1 MKEGILLCGHGTR
14 RTAGVAAFK
23 ELVRILKA
31 RYEDSY
37 EVDYGFLE
45 FNHPTYE
52 AAVERMYL
60 NGVRKIYALP
70 VILFAGSHAKND
82 IPYELN
88 TLQTYHD
95 DLSISMG
102 KHIGV
107 SSFLLD
113 LAVKRI
119 EEIELKHGFSKE
131 DRKETCL
138 VVVGRGTTDPD
149 ANSDVAKLTSMLWEG
164 LGFGFATTGYS
175 GTAYPNVQECLSMTH
190 KLGFKRTIVIP
201 FFFFTGVLLERIY
214 KQVADMNTS
223 VQSEYIYTDPFGAD
237 ELILKAFDE
246 RLDEAKNGT
255 AHMNCQ
261 LCKYRKQV
269 VGFEQDM
276 GKKQIG
282 HHLNVK
288 GILFEEDEKPGEA
301 TNSVGKKIKKLLGL

>member
-14 RTAGVAAFK
+14 REAGVKSFK
-23 ELVRILKA
+23 KLVSILKE
-31 RYEDSY
+31 RYQDSY

-60 NGVRKIYALP
+60 NGIRKIYALP

-95 DLSISMG
+95 DLTISMG

-107 SSFLLD
+107 SSFLLN
-113 LAVKRI
+113 LSVKRI
-119 EEIELKHGFSKE
+119 EETEKNLPKV
-131 DRKETCL
+131 DRKDTCL

-149 ANSDVAKLTSMLWEG
+149 ANSDVAKLTSMLWDG
-164 LGFGFATTGYS
+164 MGFGFATTAYS
-175 GTAYPNVQECLSMTH
+175 GTAYPKIDEGLQLVE

-214 KQVADMNTS
+214 THVSEMNANS
-223 VQSEYIYTDPFGAD
+223 DLEYVYTDPFGAD
-237 ELILKAFDE
+237 ELILQAFDE
-246 RLDEAKNGT
+246 RLQEAKNGT
-255 AHMNCQ
+255 ANMNCQ

-269 VGFEQDM
+269 VGFEQDQ
-276 GKKQIG
+276 GKEQIG

-288 GILFEEDEKPGEA
+288 GILFEEDEKPQEKQ
-301 TNSVGKKIKKLLGL
+301 NSVGSKIKKMLGI

>member
-1 MKEGILLCGHGTR
+1 MKEGILLCGHGSR
-14 RTAGVAAFK
+14 REAAITSFK
-23 ELVRILKA
+23 KLVTILQD
-31 RYEDSY
+31 RYEKEY

-60 NGVRKIYALP
+60 NGIRKVYALP

-88 TLQTYHD
+88 TIQSYHE
-95 DLSISMG
+95 DLTITMG

-107 SSFLLD
+107 NSFLLD

-119 EEIELKHGFSKE
+119 EETEATLTPM

-149 ANSDVAKLTSMLWEG
+149 ANSDVCKLTSMLWEG
-164 LGFGFATTGYS
+164 MGYGFATTAYS
-175 GTAYPNVQECLSMTH
+175 GTAYPKVDESLQMIE

-214 KQVADMNTS
+214 GHVTTMNTNS
-223 VQSEYIYTDPFGAD
+223 DQEFIYTAPFGTD
-237 ELILKAFDE
+237 ELLMKAFDE
-246 RLDEAKNGT
+246 RLEEAKTGT
-255 AHMNCQ
+255 AYMNCQ

-269 VGFEQDM
+269 VGFEQDY
-276 GKKQIG
+276 GAEQVG

-288 GILFEEDEKPGEA
+288 GILFEEDEKPGEVK
-301 TNSVGKKIKKLLGL
+301 NSLGTKIKKVLGI

>member
-1 MKEGILLCGHGTR
+1 MKEGILLCGHGSR
-14 RTAGVAAFK
+14 RETAVASFK
-23 ELVRILKA
+23 KLVSVLKE
-31 RYEDSY
+31 RYQNQYD
-37 EVDYGFLE
+37 VDYGFLE

-52 AAVERMYL
+52 AAVERMYI

-82 IPYELN
+82 IPFELN

-95 DLSISMG
+95 DLSISMA

-119 EEIELKHGFSKE
+119 KETEEKLSPI
-131 DRKETCL
+131 DRKDCCL
-138 VVVGRGTTDPD
+138 IVVGRGTTDPD
-149 ANSDVAKLTSMLWEG
+149 ANSDVAKLMTMLWEG
-164 LGFGFATTGYS
+164 MGFGFASVGYS
-175 GTAYPNVQECLSMTH
+175 GTAYPNIKESLALVD

-214 KQVADMNTS
+214 GTVREMDEKS
-223 VQSEYIYTDPFGAD
+223 QSQYVYTDAFGTD

-246 RLDEAKNGT
+246 RLEEAKNGT
-255 AHMNCQ
+255 ANMNCQ

-269 VGFEQDM
+269 VGFEEFVGQE
-276 GKKQIG
+276 QIG

-288 GILFEEDEKPGEA
+288 GILFEEDEKPDAKNNTIG
-301 TNSVGKKIKKLLGL
+301 NKIKKILGI

>member
-14 RTAGVAAFK
+14 REAGVKSFK
-23 ELVRILKA
+23 KLVSILKE
-31 RYEDSY
+31 RYQDSY

-52 AAVERMYL
+52 AAVERLYL

-88 TLQTYHD
+88 TLQSYHD
-95 DLSISMG
+95 DLTISMG

-113 LAVKRI
+113 LSVKRI
-119 EEIELKHGFSKE
+119 EETEKSLPKV
-131 DRKETCL
+131 DRKDTCL

-164 LGFGFATTGYS
+164 MGFGFATTAYS
-175 GTAYPNVQECLSMTH
+175 GTAYPTIDEGLQLVE

-214 KQVADMNTS
+214 KHVTEMNANS
-223 VQSEYIYTDPFGAD
+223 DLEYVYTDPFGAD
-237 ELILKAFDE
+237 ELILQAFDE
-246 RLDEAKNGT
+246 RLHEAKNGT
-255 AHMNCQ
+255 ANMNCQ

-269 VGFEQDM
+269 IGFEQDQ
-276 GKKQIG
+276 GKEQIG

-288 GILFEEDEKPGEA
+288 GILFEEDEKPNEKQ
-301 TNSVGKKIKKLLGL
+301 NSVGSKIKKMLGI

>member
-14 RTAGVAAFK
+14 REAGVKSFK
-23 ELVRILKA
+23 KLVSVLKE
-31 RYEDSY
+31 RYQDSY

-88 TLQTYHD
+88 TLQSYHD
-95 DLSISMG
+95 DLTISMG

-113 LAVKRI
+113 LSVKRI
-119 EEIELKHGFSKE
+119 EEAEKKLPKV
-131 DRKETCL
+131 DRKDTCL

-149 ANSDVAKLTSMLWEG
+149 ANSDVAKLTSMLWDG
-164 LGFGFATTGYS
+164 MGFGFATTAYS
-175 GTAYPNVQECLSMTH
+175 GTAYPKIDEGLQLVE

-214 KQVADMNTS
+214 TNVTEMNAS
-223 VQSEYIYTDPFGAD
+223 SDLEYVYTDPFGAD
-237 ELILKAFDE
+237 ELILQAFDE
-246 RLDEAKNGT
+246 RLDEAKNGI
-255 AHMNCQ
+255 ANMNCQ

-269 VGFEQDM
+269 VGFEQDQ
-276 GKKQIG
+276 GKEQIG

-288 GILFEEDEKPGEA
+288 GILFEEDEKPSEKQ
-301 TNSVGKKIKKLLGL
+301 NSVGSKIKKMLGI

>member
-1 MKEGILLCGHGTR
+1 MKQGILLCGHGTR
-14 RTAGVAAFK
+14 REAGVKSFK
-23 ELVRILKA
+23 RLVSILKE
-31 RYEDSY
+31 RYQDAY

-52 AAVERMYL
+52 AAVERMYA
-60 NGVRKIYALP
+60 NGIRKIYALP

-95 DLSISMG
+95 DLTISMG

-113 LAVKRI
+113 LSVKRI
-119 EEIELKHGFSKE
+119 EETEKNLPKV
-131 DRKETCL
+131 DRKDTCL

-149 ANSDVAKLTSMLWEG
+149 ANSDVAKLTRMLWDG
-164 LGFGFATTGYS
+164 MGFGFATTAYS
-175 GTAYPNVQECLSMTH
+175 GTAYPKIDEGLQLVE

-214 KQVADMNTS
+214 NHVSEMNANS
-223 VQSEYIYTDPFGAD
+223 DLEYVYTDPFGAD
-237 ELILKAFDE
+237 ELILQAFDE
-246 RLDEAKNGT
+246 RLHEAQNGI
-255 AHMNCQ
+255 ANMNCQ

-269 VGFEQDM
+269 IGFEEYQ
-276 GKKQIG
+276 GKEQMG

-288 GILFEEDEKPGEA
+288 GILFEEDEKPNENQNGLG
-301 TNSVGKKIKKLLGL
+301 NKIKKMLGI

>member
-14 RTAGVAAFK
+14 REAGVKSFK
-23 ELVRILKA
+23 RLVSILKE
-31 RYEDSY
+31 RYQDEY

-52 AAVERMYL
+52 AAVERMYAQ
-60 NGVRKIYALP
+60 GIRKIYALP

-88 TLQTYHD
+88 TLQGYHD
-95 DLSISMG
+95 DLTISMG

-113 LAVKRI
+113 LSLKRI
-119 EEIELKHGFSKE
+119 EETEKKLPKI

-149 ANSDVAKLTSMLWEG
+149 ANSDVAKLTSMLWDG
-164 LGFGFATTGYS
+164 MGFGFATTVYS
-175 GTAYPNVQECLSMTH
+175 GTAFPNVDEGLQLVE

-201 FFFFTGVLLERIY
+201 FFFFTGILLERIY
-214 KQVADMNTS
+214 KS
-223 VQSEYIYTDPFGAD
+223 VSEMDASSNLEYVYTDPFGAD
-237 ELILKAFDE
+237 ELILQAFDE
-246 RLDEAKNGT
+246 RLHEAKNGI
-255 AHMNCQ
+255 ANMNCQ

-269 VGFEQDM
+269 IGFEEDK
-276 GKKQIG
+276 GKEQIG

-288 GILFEEDEKPGEA
+288 GILFEEDEKPNEEENGF
-301 TNSVGKKIKKLLGL
+301 TSKIKKMLGI

>member
-1 MKEGILLCGHGTR
+1 MKEGILLCGHGSR
-14 RTAGVAAFK
+14 RKAAITSFK
-23 ELVRILKA
+23 KLVTILQE
-31 RYEDSY
+31 RYQDDY

-60 NGVRKIYALP
+60 SGIRKIYALP

-88 TLQTYHD
+88 TIQGYHE
-95 DLSISMG
+95 DLTIQMG

-107 SSFLLD
+107 NSFLLD

-119 EEIELKHGFSKE
+119 EEALAPLPEIS
-131 DRKETCL
+131 RKETCL

-149 ANSDVAKLTSMLWEG
+149 ANSDVCKLTSMLWEG
-164 LGFGFATTGYS
+164 MGFGFATTAYS
-175 GTAYPNVQECLSMTH
+175 GTAYPMVDESLQMVE
-190 KLGFKRTIVIP
+190 KLGFKRTVVIP

-214 KQVADMNTS
+214 GHVSDRNA
-223 VQSEYIYTDPFGAD
+223 QSAQEFIYTAPFGTD
-237 ELILKAFDE
+237 ELLLKAFDE
-246 RLDEAKNGT
+246 RLEEAKTGT
-255 AHMNCQ
+255 AYMNCQ

-269 VGFEQDM
+269 VGFEQDY
-276 GKKQIG
+276 GKEQVG

-288 GILFEEDEKPGEA
+288 GILFEEDEKPGQ
-301 TNSVGKKIKKLLGL
+301 NSTSLGSKIKKVLGI

>member
-1 MKEGILLCGHGTR
+1 MKEGILLCGHGSR
-14 RTAGVAAFK
+14 RPNAVTSFK
-23 ELVRILKA
+23 KLVSILRA
-31 RYEDSY
+31 RYENSY

-88 TLQTYHD
+88 TLQSYHD
-95 DLSISMG
+95 DLSIHMG

-113 LAVKRI
+113 LAKKRI
-119 EEIELKHGFSKE
+119 EETEAKFGAI
-131 DRKETCL
+131 DRKDTCL
-138 VVVGRGTTDPD
+138 VVVGRGTTDSD
-149 ANSDVAKLTSMLWEG
+149 ANSDVAKLTSMLWDG
-164 LGFGFATTGYS
+164 MGFGFATTGYS
-175 GTAYPNVQECLSMTH
+175 GTAYPKVDECLSMVN

-214 KQVADMNTS
+214 SS
-223 VQSEYIYTDPFGAD
+223 VTHQQAKSENEFIYTDPFGTD
-237 ELILKAFDE
+237 ELILQAFDE
-246 RLDEAKNGT
+246 RLEEAKNGT

-261 LCKYRKQV
+261 LCKYRKQII
-269 VGFEQDM
+269 GFEQDQ
-276 GKKQIG
+276 GQEQIG

-288 GILFEEDEKPGEA
+288 GILFEEDEKPGKDA
-301 TNSVGKKIKKLLGL
+301 NSISAKLKNILGI

>member
-1 MKEGILLCGHGTR
+1 MKEGILLCGHGSR
-14 RTAGVAAFK
+14 RKAAITSFK
-23 ELVRILKA
+23 KLVTILQE
-31 RYEDSY
+31 RYQNHY

-60 NGVRKIYALP
+60 NGIRKIYALP

-88 TLQTYHD
+88 TIQGYHD
-95 DLSISMG
+95 DLTITMG

-107 SSFLLD
+107 NSFLLD

-119 EEIELKHGFSKE
+119 QETEATLTPM

-149 ANSDVAKLTSMLWEG
+149 ANSDVCKLTSMLWEG
-164 LGFGFATTGYS
+164 MGFGFATTAYS
-175 GTAYPNVQECLSMTH
+175 GTAYPKVDESLQMIE

-214 KQVADMNTS
+214 GHVTDMNAAS
-223 VQSEYIYTDPFGAD
+223 NQEYEYTAPFGTD
-237 ELILKAFDE
+237 ELLMKAFDE
-246 RLDEAKNGT
+246 RLEEAKTGT
-255 AHMNCQ
+255 AYMNCQ

-269 VGFEQDM
+269 VGFEQDY
-276 GKKQIG
+276 GREQVG

-288 GILFEEDEKPGEA
+288 GILFEEDEKPGE
-301 TNSVGKKIKKLLGL
+301 TKNSLGSKIKKMLGI

>member
-14 RTAGVAAFK
+14 REAGVKSFK
-23 ELVRILKA
+23 RLVGILKE
-31 RYEDSY
+31 RYQDAY

-60 NGVRKIYALP
+60 NGIRKIYALP

-88 TLQTYHD
+88 TIQSYHD
-95 DLSISMG
+95 DLTISMG

-113 LAVKRI
+113 LSVKRI
-119 EEIELKHGFSKE
+119 EETEKNLPKV
-131 DRKETCL
+131 DRKDTCL

-149 ANSDVAKLTSMLWEG
+149 ANSDVAKLTSMLWDG
-164 LGFGFATTGYS
+164 MGFGFATTAYS
-175 GTAYPNVQECLSMTH
+175 GTAYPKIDEGLQLVER
-190 KLGFKRTIVIP
+190 LGFKRTIVIP
-201 FFFFTGVLLERIY
+201 FFFFTGILLERIY
-214 KQVADMNTS
+214 KHVSEMNANS
-223 VQSEYIYTDPFGAD
+223 DLEYVYTDPFGAD
-237 ELILKAFDE
+237 ELILQAFDE
-246 RLDEAKNGT
+246 RLQEAKNGT
-255 AHMNCQ
+255 ANMNCQ

-269 VGFEQDM
+269 VGFEQDQ
-276 GKKQIG
+276 GKEQIG

-288 GILFEEDEKPGEA
+288 GILFEEDEKPNEKQ
-301 TNSVGKKIKKLLGL
+301 NSVGSKIKKMLGI

>member
-1 MKEGILLCGHGTR
+1 MKEGILLCGHGSR
-14 RTAGVAAFK
+14 REAAITSFK
-23 ELVRILKA
+23 KLAAILKE
-31 RYEDSY
+31 RYQTDY

-60 NGVRKIYALP
+60 NGIRKIYALP

-88 TLQTYHD
+88 TIQSYHS
-95 DLSISMG
+95 DLTISMG

-107 SSFLLD
+107 NSFLLD

-119 EEIELKHGFSKE
+119 EETEATLSKL

-138 VVVGRGTTDPD
+138 VVIGRGTTDPD
-149 ANSDVAKLTSMLWEG
+149 ANSDVCKLTSMLWEG
-164 LGFGFATTGYS
+164 MGFGFATTAYS
-175 GTAYPNVQECLSMTH
+175 GTAYPKVDESLQMIE

-201 FFFFTGVLLERIY
+201 FFFFTGILLERIY
-214 KQVADMNTS
+214 GHVTDMNSTS
-223 VQSEYIYTDPFGAD
+223 NQEYIYTAPFGTD
-237 ELILKAFDE
+237 ELLLKAFDE
-246 RLDEAKNGT
+246 RLEEAKSGT
-255 AHMNCQ
+255 AYMNCQ

-269 VGFEQDM
+269 VGFEQDY
-276 GKKQIG
+276 GKEQIG

-288 GILFEEDEKPGEA
+288 GILFEEDEKPGEIK
-301 TNSVGKKIKKLLGL
+301 NSLGSKIKKALGI

>member
-14 RTAGVAAFK
+14 RAAGVNSFK
-23 ELVRILKA
+23 ELVRVLRE
-31 RYEDSY
+31 RYENQY

-60 NGVRKIYALP
+60 NGIRKIYALP

-82 IPYELN
+82 IPFELN
-88 TLQTYHD
+88 TLQSYHE

-119 EEIELKHGFSKE
+119 
-131 DRKETCL
+131 KETESKLSPVDRRDTCL
-138 VVVGRGTTDPD
+138 IVVGRGTTDPD
-149 ANSDVAKLTSMLWEG
+149 ANSDVAKLTSMLLDG
-164 LGFGFATTGYS
+164 MGFGFATTAYS
-175 GTAYPNVQECLSMTH
+175 GTAYPKIDDGLTIVN

-214 KQVADMNTS
+214 ASVSKMNDEAEN
-223 VQSEYIYTDPFGAD
+223 EYVFTDPFGAD

-246 RLDEAKNGT
+246 RLEEAKNGT
-255 AHMNCQ
+255 ASMNCQ

-269 VGFEQDM
+269 VGFEEDL
-276 GKKQIG
+276 GKEQVG

-288 GILFEEDEKPGEA
+288 GILFEEEEKPGVKK
-301 TNSVGKKIKKLLGL
+301 NSIGETIKKVLGI

>member
-1 MKEGILLCGHGTR
+1 MKEGILLCGHGSR
-14 RTAGVAAFK
+14 REAAITSFK
-23 ELVRILKA
+23 KLVSILQK
-31 RYEDSY
+31 RYENDY

-60 NGVRKIYALP
+60 NGIRKIYALP

-88 TLQTYHD
+88 TLQSYHQ
-95 DLSISMG
+95 DLTITMA

-119 EEIELKHGFSKE
+119 EETEATLTPM

-149 ANSDVAKLTSMLWEG
+149 ANSDVCKLTSMLWEG
-164 LGFGFATTGYS
+164 MGFGFATTAYS
-175 GTAYPNVQECLSMTH
+175 GTAYPKVDESLQMIE

-214 KQVADMNTS
+214 GHVNDMNTS
-223 VQSEYIYTDPFGAD
+223 SDLDYVYTSPFGTD
-237 ELILKAFDE
+237 ELLMKAFDE
-246 RLDEAKNGT
+246 RLEEAKTGT
-255 AHMNCQ
+255 AYMNCQ

-269 VGFEQDM
+269 VGFEQDY
-276 GKKQIG
+276 GKEQIG

-288 GILFEEDEKPGEA
+288 GILFEEDEKPGE
-301 TNSVGKKIKKLLGL
+301 TKNSLGSKIKKALGI

>member
-1 MKEGILLCGHGTR
+1 MKEGILLCGHGSR
-14 RTAGVAAFK
+14 RAAAVTSFK
-23 ELVRILKA
+23 RLVTVLRE
-31 RYEDSY
+31 RYEDKY

-82 IPYELN
+82 IPFELN

-95 DLSISMG
+95 DLTISMA

-113 LAVKRI
+113 LSVKRI
-119 EEIELKHGFSKE
+119 KE
-131 DRKETCL
+131 TEAKLSPVDRKDTCL
-138 VVVGRGTTDPD
+138 IVVGRGTTDPD
-149 ANSDVAKLTSMLWEG
+149 ANSDVAKLMNMLWEG
-164 LGFGFATTGYS
+164 LGFGFATVGYS
-175 GTAYPNVQECLSMTH
+175 GTAYPNIKESLELVN

-214 KQVADMNTS
+214 GAVSAMDEKS
-223 VQSEYIYTDPFGAD
+223 EHEYIYTDPFGTD

-246 RLDEAKNGT
+246 RLDEAKNGI
-255 AHMNCQ
+255 ANMNCQ
-261 LCKYRKQV
+261 MCKYRKQV
-269 VGFEQDM
+269 VGFEEYLGQEQM
-276 GKKQIG
+276 G

-288 GILFEEDEKPGEA
+288 GILFEEDEKPGEKKSGFGN
-301 TNSVGKKIKKLLGL
+301 TIKKILGI

>member
-1 MKEGILLCGHGTR
+1 MKEGILLCGHGSR
-14 RTAGVAAFK
+14 REAAITSFK
-23 ELVRILKA
+23 KLVTILQE
-31 RYEDSY
+31 RYNQEY

-60 NGVRKIYALP
+60 NGIRKIYALP

-88 TLQTYHD
+88 TIQGYHE
-95 DLSISMG
+95 DLTITMG

-107 SSFLLD
+107 NSFLLD

-119 EEIELKHGFSKE
+119 EETETTLAPI

-149 ANSDVAKLTSMLWEG
+149 ANSDVCKLTSMLWEG
-164 LGFGFATTGYS
+164 MGFGFATTAYS
-175 GTAYPNVQECLSMTH
+175 GTAYPKVDESLQMIE

-214 KQVADMNTS
+214 SHVSNMDTASTQ
-223 VQSEYIYTDPFGAD
+223 EYVYTAPFGTD
-237 ELILKAFDE
+237 ELLMKAFDE
-246 RLDEAKNGT
+246 RLEEAKTGT
-255 AHMNCQ
+255 AYMNCQ

-269 VGFEQDM
+269 VGFEQDY
-276 GKKQIG
+276 GKEQVG

-288 GILFEEDEKPGEA
+288 GILFEEEEKPGA
-301 TNSVGKKIKKLLGL
+301 VKSSIGNTIKKVLGI

>member
-1 MKEGILLCGHGTR
+1 MKEGILLCGHGSR
-14 RTAGVAAFK
+14 REAAVASFK
-23 ELVRILKA
+23 KLVRILKE
-31 RYEDSY
+31 RYQDAY

-82 IPYELN
+82 IPFELN

-95 DLSISMG
+95 DLTISMA

-113 LAVKRI
+113 LSVKRI
-119 EEIELKHGFSKE
+119 QETEQKLTPI

-149 ANSDVAKLTSMLWEG
+149 ANSDVAKLTNMLWEG
-164 LGFGFATTGYS
+164 LGFGFATVGYS
-175 GTAYPNVQECLSMTH
+175 GTAYPNIKESLAMVD

-214 KQVADMNTS
+214 DAVTIMDQN
-223 VQSEYIYTDPFGAD
+223 SELEYVYTDPFGAD

-246 RLDEAKNGT
+246 RLEEAKNGV
-255 AHMNCQ
+255 ANMNCQ

-269 VGFEQDM
+269 VGFEEYLGQE
-276 GKKQIG
+276 QIG

-288 GILFEEDEKPGEA
+288 GILFEEDEKPGDKKGGIGN
-301 TNSVGKKIKKLLGL
+301 TIKKILGI